1 MIRPIAPQRTS
12 SRIDTTAADNA
23 EVANLTERTDKN
35 EAVSAMPITAG
46 GRELALLAVGF
57 GCMIG
62 YSRMLSLGFTGFLS
76 DGVISSVDTWYVL
89 RSCICL
95 GILALL
101 AIAGWK
107 RWFRLGPPLLVV
119 ATVAAIGAALVFALD
134 GTGSFRWLVALT
146 GGAGI
151 AVLMYVWMLLLS
163 RFEPRV
169 IAAVSM
175 GGLLIAGAIIV
186 GAPRLDANLALT
198 VAAIAAFLTG
208 ATALLLD
215 PGLSSCIPDG
225 PLRASQAARVPW
237 LTVIMVLVCG
247 FLATITFGIAEHLTW
262 LYDWSPNY
270 IAFFSAIV
278 IVLAAT
284 LVPMARMDSWVHLAW
299 IPQFALLIVALAF
312 SCFSV
317 RASIQIAVGCLLA
330 AVFCTHF
337 LHWAIFPGLFSTI
350 KVPRSF
356 LAGAM
361 LFCANGSLA
370 TVLGDALGGALPH
383 SMQNLG
389 GVAGLAVI
397 TLAMVFIVTFL
408 VYRHASG
415 STGLIDSLIPRAAL
429 ETDGAGENADAEKT
443 RAGGANTVAVRG
455 QDMPPA
461 DDAGNAPLADASR
474 ATDLL
479 DTLQRR
485 IDGISSEYGLTP
497 HEREVAFLTV
507 QGFSCA
513 YIADKLVVSEST
525 VRFHQK
531 NLYKKL
537 DVHSRNK
544 FIELVGQHPSE

>member
-1 MIRPIAPQRTS
+1 MS
-12 SRIDTTAADNA
+12 SRIVTTATDNA
-23 EVANLTERTDKN
+23 EVASLTGKTEKN
-35 EAVSAMPITAG
+35 GAVAAMPITAG
-46 GRELALLAVGF
+46 GRELVLLAVGF
-57 GCMIG
+57 GCMVG
-62 YSRMLSLGFTGFLS
+62 YSRMLSLGFTGYLS
-76 DGVISSVDTWYVL
+76 DGVISSVDAWYGL
-89 RSCICL
+89 RSCSCL

-101 AIAGWK
+101 ALAGWK
-107 RWFRLGPPLLVV
+107 RWFRLGPPMLVV
-119 ATVAAIGAALVFALD
+119 ATVAAIGAALIFALD

-163 RFEPRV
+163 RYEPRS
-169 IAAVSM
+169 IAVVSM
-175 GGLLIAGAIIV
+175 GGLLIAGAIIM
-186 GAPRLDANLALT
+186 GAPRLDSSLALT

-208 ATALLLD
+208 AFALLLD

-225 PLRASQAARVPW
+225 PLRASQAVRVPW

-270 IAFFSAIV
+270 IAFFAAIV

-284 LVPMARMDSWVHLAW
+284 LVPMVRMDSWVHLAW
-299 IPQFALLIVALAF
+299 MPQFALLIVALAF

-356 LAGAM
+356 LAGVM

-397 TLAMVFIVTFL
+397 ALAMVFIVTFL

-415 STGLIDSLIPRAAL
+415 STGLLNSMIPRAAL
-429 ETDGAGENADAEKT
+429 ETGGVGENADTETIKT
-443 RAGGANTVAVRG
+443 GGADAVDAHG
-455 QDMPPA
+455 QDMPPS
-461 DDAGNAPLADASR
+461 DDVGNAPLADASGTS
-474 ATDLL
+474 TDLL

-485 IDGISSEYGLTP
+485 IDGIASEYGLTP
-497 HEREVAFLTV
+497 REREVAFLTV

-537 DVHSRNK
+537 DVHSRNE
-544 FIELVGQHPSE
+544 FIELVGQHPSD